1 MVIFIVILILCIYI
15 TIADYYYKIIDLSYE
30 RKLTEK
36 EWSRFN
42 KLDKLKKI
50 LALYYPVYNR
60 KYKHNLRSKYDE
72 FRQTAFEDRE
82 NDWLAREIKAE
93 KSIERKMDASEML
106 RQDHL
111 EHHNWEDERPDRP

>member
-1 MVIFIVILILCIYI
+1 MSGLIKYCFKNRVKSV
-15 TIADYYYKIIDLSYE
+15 D
-30 RKLTEK
+30 
-36 EWSRFN
+36 FN
-42 KLDKLKKI
+42 KSDEFKEFETRVLIILDKLKKI

-72 FRQTAFEDRE
+72 FKQTAFEDRE